1 MESLSKSLYE
11 YGELLKVTDLQ
22 KAYKSLM
29 QYIKELRRYFK
40 EKYPEYEV
48 SANLYLGYLDLTFF
62 TITSKLAQQNQLKYM
77 VVFRHDKMQFE
88 VWLSGRNRAVMSKYH
103 RKFSGHRMN
112 KHSLT
117 ADDKGMSSIIETI
130 VVEKPDF
137 DNMTELTNQIDLGVI
152 SFIQEVE
159 NTFLTDE

>member
-11 YGELLKVTDLQ
+11 YGELLKKTDLQ

-48 SANLYLGYLDLTFF
+48 SANLYPGYLDLTFF
-62 TITSKLAQQNQLKYM
+62 TITSKLAQQNQLKYA

-88 VWLSGRNRAVMSKYH
+88 VWLSGRNRAVMSEYH
-103 RKFSGHRMN
+103 RKFSGHTMN
-112 KHSLT
+112 IHSLT

>member
-11 YGELLKVTDLQ
+11 YGELLKETDLQ

-40 EKYPEYEV
+40 EKYPEYDV
-48 SANLYLGYLDLTFF
+48 SANLYPGYLDLTFF
-62 TITSKLAQQNQLKYM
+62 TITSKLAQQNQLKYA

-88 VWLSGRNRAVMSKYH
+88 VWLSGRNRAVMSEYH
-103 RKFSGHRMN
+103 RKFTGHIMN